1 MASVHPIGKP
11 ENNSERK
18 AIAYFRDNLPDEYH
32 IFHNL
37 ELPTHWGLPYEYDL
51 IIVGEYAVYSV
62 EVKGYQGEIK
72 GNAQEWELE
81 SGAIIKS
88 PIPLANKKAKIVADR
103 LRRYSLSLD
112 NVWVQSLIVLTD
124 DKVRIKVNDEQAT
137 IGERANRV
145 LHLDEAVIY
154 MGNPNSLPISPTAIT
169 GYTTQIC
176 DALSHQFRARQGKKK
191 IGDFEVEQVINQNQ
205 LYTTLLG
212 RHTLIDTRRR
222 FTLKM
227 YSFNVYSKPETR
239 KKHERWMFR
248 DVNALLWMESH
259 PNIVQTFLPFP
270 WEHNKY
276 VLPVA
281 WVDGYSLRGL
291 LDGRTQLDLARKIEI
306 VRQICK
312 GLHHCHQHGVIH
324 RDLRP
329 DNIIVPHTG
338 PIKLVN
344 FDCARMEGSNM
355 QTIATRIGRHL
366 DERYIA
372 PEVWPNVSAA
382 SPASDIY
389 AAGIILFELLTGEPP
404 YQKIRD
410 LSANKGLPR
419 LPTEVNSQLPSD
431 VDQMISLMCAFKP
444 EERISNID
452 EVLEYLN
459 SMML

>member
-1 MASVHPIGKP
+1 MAIVHPIGSP

-37 ELPTHWGLPYEYDL
+37 ELPTDWGLSYEYDL

-103 LRRYSLSLD
+103 LRHYSLSLN
-112 NVWVQSLIVLTD
+112 NVWVQSLVVLTD
-124 DKVRIKVNDEQAT
+124 DNIRININDEQAT
-137 IGERANRV
+137 IGQRANRV
-145 LHLDEAVIY
+145 LHLDEAVTY
-154 MGNPNSLPISPTAIT
+154 MCNNRFLPISPKPIT
-169 GYTTQIC
+169 RYTKRIC
-176 DALSHQFRARQGKKK
+176 DALFSKFQPRPGKKK
-191 IGDFEVEQVINQNQ
+191 IGDFEVEQVIGQNQ
-205 LYTTLLG
+205 LYTTSLA
-212 RHTLIDTRRR
+212 RHALVDTSRL
-222 FTLKM
+222 FTLKI
-227 YSFNVYSKPETR
+227 YSFDAYSKPETR
-239 KKHERWMFR
+239 KKHEQWMLR
-248 DVNALLWMESH
+248 DVNALFSMGNHE
-259 PNIVQTFLPFP
+259 NIVQTFLPFA

-291 LDGRTQLDLARKIEI
+291 LDDETPMDLDRKIEI
-306 VRQICK
+306 VHQVCE

-329 DNIIVPHTG
+329 DNIIVPHTE
-338 PIKLVN
+338 PVKLVN
-344 FDCARMEGSNM
+344 FDCARMEGSNIK
-355 QTIATRIGRHL
+355 TIATRIGRHL

-372 PEVWPNVSAA
+372 PEVWRNPSAA

-389 AAGIILFELLTGEPP
+389 AAGIILFELLTGEVP
-404 YQKIRD
+404 YQRISD
-410 LSANKGLPR
+410 LFANEGLPDS
-419 LPTEVNSQLPSD
+419 PTKVNSQLLPD
-431 VDQMISLMCAFKP
+431 VDEMVSLMCAFEPKK
-444 EERISNID
+444 RIKTID
-452 EVLEYLN
+452 EVLVYLD
-459 SMML
+459 SMNL